1 MTSGGQTFRYQAYRV
16 WPDVARGLAGFAVT
30 AGPLPWL
37 LGSPIPLFILGG
49 LSVAFAIFTAVAVRR
64 MRTVVR
70 LDEFGISTSG
80 SGGATVSWNDMQAVD
95 LSYFSTRRD
104 RERGWMQLRVRGNTG
119 TIRIDSSL
127 DGFRMVA
134 DRAIAAATARDLPIT
149 ETTLANMSALAS
161 GELDR
166 PREPV
171 TQTRSRR

>member
-1 MTSGGQTFRYQAYRV
+1 MTIGAQTFRYQASRV

-49 LSVAFAIFTAVAVRR
+49 LSVAFGIFTAGAARR
-64 MRTVVR
+64 LRTVVR
-70 LDEFGISTSG
+70 LDETGISTSG
-80 SGGATVSWNDMQAVD
+80 SGGATVSWDDMQAVD

-119 TIRIDSSL
+119 TIRVDSSL
-127 DGFRMVA
+127 DGFRTVA
-134 DRAIAAATARDLPIT
+134 DRAIAAASARELPMT
-149 ETTLANMSALAS
+149 ETTLANMSALSS
-161 GELDR
+161 GELHG

-171 TQTRSRR
+171 TQPRRHR